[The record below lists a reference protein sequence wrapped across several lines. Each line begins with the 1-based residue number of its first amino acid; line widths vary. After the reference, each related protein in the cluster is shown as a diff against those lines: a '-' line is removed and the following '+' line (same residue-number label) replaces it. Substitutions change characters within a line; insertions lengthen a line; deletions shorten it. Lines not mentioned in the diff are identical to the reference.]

1 MPKQARAL
9 DDKRFKQAIEK
20 TKNDRERVML
30 LLSVKAG
37 LRSVEIAGL
46 TWGRIDFDGKTL
58 LLSTTKGNKPR
69 HVPMHGELVAALMAY
84 RATRKGKDGKE
95 RSVLVNTRTH
105 KPMTPNAVAV
115 WLRDCYVK
123 RLGWTGYSSH
133 SGRRSFAT
141 NSLI

>member
-1 MPKQARAL
+1 M
-9 DDKRFKQAIEK
+9 
-20 TKNDRERVML
+20 
-30 LLSVKAG
+30 
-37 LRSVEIAGL
+37 
-46 TWGRIDFDGKTL
+46 

-69 HVPMHGELVAALMAY
+69 HVPMHGELVAALLAY

-141 NSLI
+141 NVAKRISEAKGSLRECPGVVGPRKLGEYAEKHRDIRGCTAEGH

>member
-1 MPKQARAL
+1 MA
-9 DDKRFKQAIEK
+9 KRLY
-20 TKNDRERVML
+20 RL
-30 LLSVKAG
+30 GS
-37 LRSVEIAGL
+37 
-46 TWGRIDFDGKTL
+46 
-58 LLSTTKGNKPR
+58 TKGNKPR

-95 RSVLVNTRTH
+95 RSVLVKTTRTH

-141 NSLI
+141 NVAKRISEAKGSLRDVQVLLGHESLASTQRYIETSEDAQRKVIDLI